1 MNVVAINGSPRKGWN
16 TAGILQAALEQ
27 AQRQGAATALYH
39 LYDLHY
45 TGCRSC
51 FACKHIRGFFLGR
64 CALKDDLTS
73 ILQQIL
79 AADVVLLGSPIYF
92 GDITA
97 SMRALLER
105 LWFPSLNYD
114 KERTVNYRRNVMF
127 GLIFTMNLADTS
139 LYDGLYQQLTGNMER
154 LAGPTEVLA
163 VGDTLQFPDYSQYR
177 STLFDAEKK
186 LQHHETQFPQEK
198 QRAAQW
204 MQHLLE
210 QAVQLQEKQI

>member
-1 MNVVAINGSPRKGWN
+1 MNVIAINGSPRKGWN

-27 AQRQGAATALYH
+27 AQAQGAATTLYH
-39 LYDLHY
+39 LYDLRY

-51 FACKHIRGFFLGR
+51 FACKHKSDAWLGR
-64 CALKDDLTS
+64 CALKDDATPV
-73 ILQQIL
+73 LQQIL

-97 SMRALLER
+97 SLRALLER

-114 KERTVNYRRNVMF
+114 KERTVNYRRDVVF
-127 GLIFTMNLADTS
+127 GLVFTMNLADTS
-139 LYDGLYQQLTGNMER
+139 LYAGLYRQLAGNMER

-177 STLFDAEKK
+177 NTLFDAEKK
-186 LQHHETQFPQEK
+186 LQHHQSQFPQEK

-210 QAVQLQEKQI
+210 RAAEVKEA